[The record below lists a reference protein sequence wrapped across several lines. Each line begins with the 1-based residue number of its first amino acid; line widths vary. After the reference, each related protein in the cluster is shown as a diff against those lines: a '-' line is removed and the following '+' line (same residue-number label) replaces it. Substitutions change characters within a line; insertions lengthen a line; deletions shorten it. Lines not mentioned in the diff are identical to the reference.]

1 MLVIVLSPL
10 GGSGKTTVALN
21 TAAAG
26 AAAGLKT
33 LAIELDFSPGSFRSF
48 FEIER
53 GKNITAAVESCNT
66 GGFVTKTRYGFDV
79 IPVENCIRKPD
90 PGAFRNFLQKVLQE
104 YELVVIDTSPVMDDL
119 VYTVLKDFSAIR
131 LVVVTGLRGTEGMKR
146 VAEWLESL
154 ILQGL
159 AKGNEILV
167 LNQVIKK
174 QVWMVKDIFR
184 GYPIG
189 ANIPLTKEVPEKGV
203 SEKVTRLL
211 ARTIGVRLRERKKGV
226 LWFFKKLLGKV

>member
-53 GKNITAAVESCNT
+53 GKNITAAVESCDT

-79 IPVENCIRKPD
+79 IPVENCIKKPGTGPFRDFLRKALTVYD
-90 PGAFRNFLQKVLQE
+90 
-104 YELVVIDTSPVMDDL
+104 LVVIDTSPTIDEL
-119 VYTVLKDFSAIR
+119 VRVVLEDFSAVR
-131 LVVVTGLRGTEGMKR
+131 LIVITGLRGEEGIKR
-146 VAEWLESL
+146 VAEWLEGL
-154 ILQGL
+154 TLQGL
-159 AKGNEILV
+159 ARGDEILV
-167 LNQVIKK
+167 LNQVIRK
-174 QVWMVKDIFR
+174 QVWMVREVFT

-189 ANIPLTKEVPEKGV
+189 ANILLTKEVPEKGV
-203 SEKVTRLL
+203 STRVTRLM
-211 ARTIGVRLRERKKGV
+211 AKAMG
-226 LWFFKKLLGKV
+226 FKLKEEKRGILLF

>member
-53 GKNITAAVESCNT
+53 GKNITAAVESCDVQ
-66 GGFVTKTRYGFDV
+66 GFVTKTPYGFDV
-79 IPVENCIRKPD
+79 IPVENCVRKPGPD
-90 PGAFRNFLQKVLQE
+90 AFRIFLQKALQK
-104 YELVVIDTSPVMDDL
+104 YELVVVDTSPVMDDL
-119 VYTVLKDFSAIR
+119 VYTILRDFGAIR
-131 LVVVTGLRGTEGMKR
+131 FVVITGLRGTEGMKR
-146 VAEWLESL
+146 VAEWLEGL
-154 ILQGL
+154 MLQGL
-159 AKGNEILV
+159 ARGDEILI

-174 QVWMVKDIFR
+174 QVWIVKDIFR

-203 SEKVTRLL
+203 SDGVMRLL
-211 ARTIGVRLRERKKGV
+211 AKTLGFKLKKEKKGI
-226 LWFFKKLLGKV
+226 LEFFRRLFGM